1 MTEYS
6 VICENHTNSV
16 LQQAGV
22 EINEILIPEEAL
34 ENGLHAS
41 DIIESALND
50 AQPDFLVVG
59 ASVLKFSFLTD
70 ASFVNLLYQIKC
82 PVIVAR
88 HFSIPG
94 VQILKSVLVK
104 ILRV

>member
-6 VICENHTNSV
+6 VKCENHTNSV

-22 EINEILIPEEAL
+22 EFNEILMPDEAL

-50 AQPDFLVVG
+50 AEPDLLVVG
-59 ASVLKFSFLTD
+59 ASILKFSFLTD
-70 ASFVNLLYQIKC
+70 APFINLLYQIKC
-82 PVIVAR
+82 PVIVSR
-88 HFSIPG
+88 HFSIP
-94 VQILKSVLVK
+94 
-104 ILRV
+104 

>member
-22 EINEILIPEEAL
+22 EFNEILIPDEAL

-41 DIIESALND
+41 DIIESALNN
-50 AQPDFLVVG
+50 AQPDLLVVG
-59 ASVLKFSFLTD
+59 ASILKFSFLTD
-70 ASFVNLLYQIKC
+70 ASSQTHSFRLTILPCQNS
-82 PVIVAR
+82 
-88 HFSIPG
+88 FDIPREYFY
-94 VQILKSVLVK
+94 S
-104 ILRV
+104 R